1 LNQTRALPLLRKH
14 LYAIVALAA
23 LFVIAVTLWI
33 YHSNQPKNVQFFR
46 DGKLLN
52 AQTKTD
58 NVGQFLKEQSI
69 QLSSYDQLA
78 PSTGTNIANGMR
90 ITYVHRWPVAIR
102 SGKES
107 KTVITS
113 KHTVGELLHEQQIS
127 LGEQDRVYPA
137 KTATLAPNQTVMITR
152 VEEKTLEE
160 AQVIPYREVERR
172 DLLLPQGTKKV
183 IQEGQDGKAI
193 FQYKIVY
200 ENGKEVSRKLLDTKI
215 IQDKQDKV
223 ISIGALAT
231 VSRGGTEFSA
241 RRVLEDVKLTA
252 YGPGSSCTASGTS
265 PVAGRTIAVDPD
277 VIPMGQWVYIEG
289 VGFRRAEDT
298 GGAIN
303 GKKIDIY
310 MDSNGEAGDFGVQRA
325 SKVYVIG
332 PRKPE

>member
-23 LFVIAVTLWI
+23 LFVIAVSFWI
-33 YHSNQPKNVQFFR
+33 YHAGQPKKVQFIR
-46 DGKLLN
+46 DGRQVNIQTN
-52 AQTKTD
+52 AE
-58 NVGQFLKEQSI
+58 NVGQFLKQQSI
-69 QLSSYDQLA
+69 QFSSYDQLA
-78 PSTGTNIANGMR
+78 PSSDTNIAEGMQ

-107 KTVITS
+107 KTVVTS
-113 KHTVGELLHEQQIS
+113 KQTVGELLQEQHIS
-127 LGEQDRVYPA
+127 LGEQDRVNPD
-137 KTATLAPNQTVMITR
+137 KSATLAPNQTVTITR

-160 AQVIPYREVERR
+160 AQVIPYQEVERR

-183 IQEGQDGKAI
+183 IQEGKDGKAI
-193 FQYKIVY
+193 LQYKIVY
-200 ENGKEVSRKLLDTKI
+200 ENGNEVSRELLNTKI

-241 RRVLEDVKLTA
+241 RKVLGDVKLTA
-252 YGPGSSCTASGTS
+252 YGPGAPHTASGTR

-277 VIPMGQWVYIEG
+277 VIPLGNWVYIEG
-289 VGFRRAEDT
+289 IGLRRAEDT

-303 GKKIDIY
+303 GNKIDIY

-332 PRKPE
+332 PEKP